1 MIQNTHE
8 KKVSHFS
15 VEPIGAYTDLE
26 LALDHVTELEEAMPD
41 ETENSIFD
49 ILEFDLDTRPIF
61 LEFLQIEKEMV
72 QKNLEKA
79 IISLMKDGLVDQLI
93 GEDGNFYYSLTDL
106 GQEEA
111 TKIPKSIKKFFKR
124 KKK

>member
-1 MIQNTHE
+1 MHE

-15 VEPIGAYTDLE
+15 VEPVGAYTDLE

-41 ETENSIFD
+41 DTEDSIFD
-49 ILEFDLDTRPIF
+49 ILEFDLDKRPIF
-61 LEFLQIEKEMV
+61 LEFLQREKEMV
-72 QKNLEKA
+72 QEHLEKA

-111 TKIPKSIKKFFKR
+111 PKIPKSIKKFFKR